1 MIPNVPKSSLFYYIY
16 DMDTEKTDLD
26 PFQAQIFKL
35 RPFSKPQGV
44 KNNHF
49 FGEKSDKFTFTLQLH
64 LEDGFRTWVKY
75 IYSESPPYTLHKS
88 LIR

>member
-35 RPFSKPQGV
+35 RPF
-44 KNNHF
+44 
-49 FGEKSDKFTFTLQLH
+49 FGTSGGQK
-64 LEDGFRTWVKY
+64 
-75 IYSESPPYTLHKS
+75 
-88 LIR
+88 

>member
-35 RPFSKPQGV
+35 RPFSKPQGG
-44 KNNHF
+44 K
-49 FGEKSDKFTFTLQLH
+49 K
-64 LEDGFRTWVKY
+64 
-75 IYSESPPYTLHKS
+75 
-88 LIR
+88 